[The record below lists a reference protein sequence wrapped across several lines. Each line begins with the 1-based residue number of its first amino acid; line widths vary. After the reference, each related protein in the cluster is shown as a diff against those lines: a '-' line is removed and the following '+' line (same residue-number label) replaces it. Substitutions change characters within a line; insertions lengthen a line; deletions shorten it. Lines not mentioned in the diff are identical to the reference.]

1 MWLERVVSGKRTEWE
16 ETTSGSVGFGFTLG
30 VGGATKGPAS
40 YGEGGGDE
48 TSLLQKDTRLD
59 HQTHWTKGKGLKTC
73 WRCRGPYMTIVCAG
87 VAPSLWEPGAH
98 VC

>member
-1 MWLERVVSGKRTEWE
+1 MEHVVSGKRTEWE

-48 TSLLQKDTRLD
+48 PPGEKNL
-59 HQTHWTKGKGLKTC
+59 HAFLKT
-73 WRCRGPYMTIVCAG
+73 GYT
-87 VAPSLWEPGAH
+87 
-98 VC
+98 